1 MTNLTT
7 PDLQLRT
14 VDDLM
19 AQHPATMAVFNSFG
33 VDSCCGAHR
42 TVREA
47 AVEDRVDEASL
58 LDALARAIAERP

>member
-1 MTNLTT
+1 MTHQTAS
-7 PDLQLRT
+7 DLSLRT

-42 TVREA
+42 TVHQA
-47 AVEDRVDEASL
+47 AIADSVDETAL
-58 LDALARAIAERP
+58 LDSLARAMAEAR